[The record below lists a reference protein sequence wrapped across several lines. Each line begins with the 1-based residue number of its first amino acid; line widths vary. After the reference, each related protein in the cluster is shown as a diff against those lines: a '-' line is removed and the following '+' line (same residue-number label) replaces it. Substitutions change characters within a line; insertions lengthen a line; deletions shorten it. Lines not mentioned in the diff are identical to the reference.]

1 MLSYNLLVVSE
12 KGEQIAKVSAI
23 VYVEA
28 FLKVAAY
35 YHTTKSQLLGHSH
48 IVDVYPT

>member
-12 KGEQIAKVSAI
+12 KGKQIAKVGAI

-28 FLKVAAY
+28 FPKVAAY
-35 YHTTKSQLLGHSH
+35 HHTTKPQFLSHPH
-48 IVDVYPT
+48 IVDVYPA

>member
-28 FLKVAAY
+28 FPKVAAY
-35 YHTTKSQLLGHSH
+35 YHTTKSQLLGHPH